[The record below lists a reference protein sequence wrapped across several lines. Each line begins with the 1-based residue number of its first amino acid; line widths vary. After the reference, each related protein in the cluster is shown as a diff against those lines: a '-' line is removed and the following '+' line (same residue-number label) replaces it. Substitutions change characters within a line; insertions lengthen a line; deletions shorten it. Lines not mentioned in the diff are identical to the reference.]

1 MATFGKS
8 ERQRVIDGYLAA
20 TGRNMFNAAEFI
32 DWLAGQPDHDA
43 YSWFYGKDDAT
54 AARDWRIQMARQMA
68 NGLRIVANV
77 STMPQ
82 KGNVVSVTV
91 REFPAFVSP
100 MSGRKVGGGYT
111 PFDPKDAAAMAELRR
126 QGATAMRAWLARYRG
141 AFEGVDLTQ
150 LEKIGSPAGESVA
163 LSA

>member
-1 MATFGKS
+1 MAAFGKTD
-8 ERQRVIDGYLAA
+8 RQKVIDGYLAA

-32 DWLAGQPDHDA
+32 DWLAEKPDHEA
-43 YSWFYGKDDAT
+43 YPWFYGKDDAT

-77 STMPQ
+77 STMPE
-82 KGNVVSVTV
+82 KGNVVNVVV

-100 MSGRKVGGGYT
+100 MSGRKAGGGYE
-111 PFDPKDAAAMAELRR
+111 PFDPQDAAAMAELRR
-126 QGATAMRAWLARYRG
+126 QGATAMRGWLARYRG
-141 AFEGVDLTQ
+141 AFEGFDLTE
-150 LEKIGSPAGESVA
+150 LEKIGAPEGAAVA